1 MLVAQDPEKYQ
12 FVGCIDPARVDEVK
26 GAVGQ
31 YRKEHASLAQ
41 FAAGHDAPLPHGEW
55 LYHQN

>member
-31 YRKEHASLAQ
+31 YRNEHASLAQ

-55 LYHQN
+55 LYRQN